1 MLLGTYWAS
10 VSGMEVPHNPQTKEP
25 GSRGLDGI
33 GIGGDRIL
41 LNPAESQGPVICV
54 LQKVWLQGLESGN
67 FYLEIEHTPC
77 AWCQ

>member
-1 MLLGTYWAS
+1 MLLGTHRAS
-10 VSGMEVPHNPQTKEP
+10 VSGMEFPHNPQTKEP

-41 LNPAESQGPVICV
+41 LNLAENQGPVICV

-67 FYLEIEHTPC
+67 FYLEIEHTAF

>member
-1 MLLGTYWAS
+1 MLLGTYRAS
-10 VSGMEVPHNPQTKEP
+10 VSGMEVPHNPQSKEP
-25 GSRGLDGI
+25 GSRGLDVPPV
-33 GIGGDRIL
+33 GGDRIL

-67 FYLEIEHTPC
+67 FYLEIEHTAF